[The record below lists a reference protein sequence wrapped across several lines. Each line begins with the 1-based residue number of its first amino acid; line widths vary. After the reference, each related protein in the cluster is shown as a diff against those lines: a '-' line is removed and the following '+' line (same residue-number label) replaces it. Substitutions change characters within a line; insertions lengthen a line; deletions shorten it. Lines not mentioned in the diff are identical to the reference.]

1 MRDYQVKARDYQV
14 KIFASFIIIPTI
26 KIKVGVVGKGSDQ

>member
-14 KIFASFIIIPTI
+14 KIFASFIIIPI